1 MDLPNWIYIVGI
13 VILNILL
20 ILIICMIVFKNKESD
35 IEIEKEVFKDETNEN
50 LASTNEIYKAMEKA
64 SEAPSKVESF
74 EQEQEENAIISFQEL
89 LKFKEEQDKKMAL
102 EEKKEI
108 KKEEKVEEAKEPKK
122 FENTEVISPIFGRF
136 SYPEN
141 TKADEHKLEK
151 TLNLDPIKKEI
162 KESEDF
168 LNALKDFRKNL

>member
-64 SEAPSKVESF
+64 SEAPSKVE
-74 EQEQEENAIISFQEL
+74 
-89 LKFKEEQDKKMAL
+89 
-102 EEKKEI
+102 
-108 KKEEKVEEAKEPKK
+108 
-122 FENTEVISPIFGRF
+122 
-136 SYPEN
+136 
-141 TKADEHKLEK
+141 
-151 TLNLDPIKKEI
+151 
-162 KESEDF
+162 
-168 LNALKDFRKNL
+168 